1 MSACQHRQ
9 PSQTSQASQA
19 GQARQSSQTGLAS
32 QERQASPGFLSF
44 LTAPLAS
51 WGLAGS
57 RDSLTGA
64 GAGQVLAQVPHQA
77 REQARG
83 QASRQRGRQQGE
95 AGQAKAARAARA
107 AGISPAGQDSPE
119 TCVFT
124 GAPGVAQSLATLKEA
139 LRASQKACLAVSC
152 LSLVLGLGCAAL
164 LLARPAP
171 VYFGMSEDMK
181 LLPMVP
187 LDRPVMGDAAVK
199 AWVAESVTLAMNL
212 DYLNFASQLNQARGR
227 FTRAAFAKFAASLDK
242 EGHLPLLRQQ
252 RALMHSVVQ
261 GTPLLV
267 RSGLVRGRLV
277 QEFELPLLVSYE
289 TSKGRIS
296 SNQVAVV
303 CQVQRVPVADY
314 PRGLAISSL
323 VTLQRRAR
331 E

>member
-1 MSACQHRQ
+1 MSAGNGM
-9 PSQTSQASQA
+9 PAGFAASLAARGRAFLGRRGSGVPAA
-19 GQARQSSQTGLAS
+19 GTAAGTAAEAVSGAS
-32 QERQASPGFLSF
+32 G
-44 LTAPLAS
+44 
-51 WGLAGS
+51 
-57 RDSLTGA
+57 GA
-64 GAGQVLAQVPHQA
+64 GGGLDA
-77 REQARG
+77 
-83 QASRQRGRQQGE
+83 
-95 AGQAKAARAARA
+95 
-107 AGISPAGQDSPE
+107 
-119 TCVFT
+119 CVFT
-124 GAPGVAQSLATLKEA
+124 GAPGVAQHLASLKEA
-139 LRASQKACLAVSC
+139 LRGAQKACLALSC
-152 LSLVLGLGCAAL
+152 LSLVLGAGCAAL
-164 LLARPAP
+164 LLARPEP

-199 AWVAESVTLAMNL
+199 TWVAESVTLAMNL
-212 DYLNFASQLNQARGR
+212 DYLNFASQLSQARGR
-227 FTRAAFAKFAASLDK
+227 FTRQAFAKFAASLDK

-267 RSGLVRGRLV
+267 RSGVVRGRLV